1 MQTVISQ
8 LNHWYFEKKKDT
20 YRVWGNVSNHPH
32 FTDGQWIRSSLIK
45 EVIVQND
52 CLYIKTAH
60 SCYEAAFGSRMDRD
74 QRTLRKALHDYVWP
88 DDEETYTKILSS
100 NKEEEKFPTADECS
114 TCTVFVFGTSLQEVQ
129 LKYRSRIHTITSY
142 DVHSG
147 FFQDVTEISDPKL
160 DYCYRFFS
168 FQKNCYEFEEWTT
181 KYAPVYLK
189 NTGKEMIYASTIYGD
204 FQIAPGTCCALDA
217 KQLEN
222 RVSLVDVNLSMNR
235 TTVLSHESLTPK
247 KQ

>member
-1 MQTVISQ
+1 METVISQ

-32 FTDGQWIRSSLIK
+32 FMDGQWICSSLIK
-45 EVIVQND
+45 EVIVKND
-52 CLYIKTAH
+52 CLYIKTTH
-60 SCYEAAFGSRMDRD
+60 SCYEAAFGTRMDRD
-74 QRTLRKALHDYVWP
+74 QRTLRKTLHDYVWP
-88 DDEETYTKILSS
+88 DDEETYTKIISS
-100 NKEEEKFPTADECS
+100 YQEEDMFPTAEECAA
-114 TCTVFVFGTSLQEVQ
+114 CTIFVFGTALQEVQ
-129 LKYRSRIHTITSY
+129 IKFHNKTHTITSY

-168 FQKNCYEFEEWTT
+168 FQKNCYEFEEWIT

-189 NTGKEMIYASTIYGD
+189 NIGREIIYASTIYGD
-204 FQIAPGTCCALDA
+204 FQIVPGACCALDA

-222 RVSLVDVNLSMNR
+222 RVSLVDVNLSMNK
-235 TTVLSHESLTPK
+235 TTIVSHESLTLK